1 MQDNPATHTDD
12 KKAIVGTTGHE
23 WDGIQELNNPLPRWW
38 LWTFYACILWAIG
51 YWVVYPAI
59 PLVSS
64 FTQGTFGWHSRDA
77 VMADLEGLKTMRAPM
92 NAKIEAAS
100 LADIEKTPEL
110 LTFARAQGSAAFA
123 VNCSPCH
130 GAGAQG
136 FKGYPNLNDDD
147 WLWGGSLDAIHTT
160 LQHGIRW
167 DADKDTRSSMMPA
180 FGRDGIL
187 KPAEISAAADYV
199 RSLSGLP
206 TEKDAD
212 LALGKTVFAN
222 NCAACHGDGGEGNQ
236 DMGAPKLNDKIWLYG
251 SDKSV
256 IMERITLGGGGIMP
270 AWGTRLDVPT
280 VKSLAVYVH
289 TLGGGQ

>member
-1 MQDNPATHTDD
+1 MQDNPAHHNDD

-38 LWTFYACILWAIG
+38 LFTFYACIVWAIG

-64 FTQGTFGWHSRDA
+64 FTEGTFGWHSRSA
-77 VMADLEGLKTMRAPM
+77 VVADLEGLKTLRAPM

-110 LTFARAQGSAAFA
+110 LSFARAQGSAAFA

-147 WLWGGSLDAIHTT
+147 WLWGGSLDSIHTT
-160 LQHGIRW
+160 LLHGIRW

-180 FGRDGIL
+180 FGKDGIL
-187 KPAEISAAADYV
+187 KPAEISVVVDYV

-206 TEKDAD
+206 IDKDVD
-212 LALGKTVFAN
+212 LASGQKIFAD
-222 NCAACHGDGGEGNQ
+222 NCAACHGDKGEGNQ
-236 DMGAPKLNDKIWLYG
+236 EMGAPKLNDKIWLYG

-270 AWGTRLDVPT
+270 AWGTRLDAPT
-280 VKSLAVYVH
+280 IKSLAVYVH

>member
-1 MQDNPATHTDD
+1 MQDNPAHHNDD

-38 LWTFYACILWAIG
+38 LFTFYACIVWAIG

-64 FTQGTFGWHSRDA
+64 FTEGTFGWHSRSA
-77 VMADLEGLKTMRAPM
+77 VVADLEGLKTLRAPM

-110 LTFARAQGSAAFA
+110 LSFARAQGSAAFA

-147 WLWGGSLDAIHTT
+147 WLWGGSLDSIHTT
-160 LQHGIRW
+160 LLHGIRW

-180 FGRDGIL
+180 FGKDGIL
-187 KPAEISAAADYV
+187 KPAEISVVADYV

-206 TEKDAD
+206 TDKDVD
-212 LALGKTVFAN
+212 LASGQKIFAD
-222 NCAACHGDGGEGNQ
+222 NCAACHGDKGEGNQ
-236 DMGAPKLNDKIWLYG
+236 EMGAPKLNDKIWLYG

-270 AWGTRLDVPT
+270 AWGTRLDAPT
-280 VKSLAVYVH
+280 IKSLAVYVH